1 MGLCVIF
8 HEATTKSFRGYAMI
22 QMISALILIGL
33 ILWLTSC
40 TKDPE
45 AKKAELGPVASVE
58 QVNKALTNAMEGR
71 FPLETRVGDQA
82 LYEINQR
89 IETNDVVKL
98 KDILTEVKAR
108 EESEHF
114 ILYRL
119 DEISLTYDGDQ
130 TSTLR
135 KEIEWRI
142 AKIQLP
148 EMPSA
153 GISPAP
159 HFHRLLSLE
168 TSNADKAPPV
178 TFHNLKIVSDIRP
191 VPSAVAADSQCR
203 NLNPCQLKVTEVS
216 FDFVEWPTPND
227 WRTTQYRYIYSSDT
241 PYPAHLILLCVKQL
255 VDTAS
260 RDYFVS
266 QCQVLKDFLAG
277 PKTP

>member
-1 MGLCVIF
+1 MIS
-8 HEATTKSFRGYAMI
+8 HETTTKSFRGYAMI
-22 QMISALILIGL
+22 QVISALIMIGL
-33 ILWLTSC
+33 VFWLTSC

-45 AKKAELGPVASVE
+45 AKKAELGPAATVE
-58 QVNKALTNAMEGR
+58 QVNKALKTAMEER
-71 FPLETRVGDQA
+71 SPLETRVGDQA

-89 IETNDVVKL
+89 VETNDVVKL

-153 GISPAP
+153 GITSAL
-159 HFHRLLSLE
+159 HSHRLWSLE
-168 TSNADKAPPV
+168 TSSADKSPPV
-178 TFHNLKIVSDIRP
+178 TFHNLKIISDIRP
-191 VPSAVAADSQCR
+191 VPSAVAADTQCR

-216 FDFVEWPTPND
+216 FDFVEWPEPNN
-227 WRTTQYRYIYSSDT
+227 WKTTQYRYIYSSDT

-277 PKTP
+277 PKTL